1 MEPEQPTLIFTERH
15 PQLSV
20 FSFIRDGDDDGG
32 GDDGDDDGCGD
43 GGDGGGDQNIHP
55 LSSFSFILMVMSQ

>member
-20 FSFIRDGDDDGG
+20 FSFIRDGDDDGSG
-32 GDDGDDDGCGD
+32 GDDGDGVAV
-43 GGDGGGDQNIHP
+43 GDQNIHP
-55 LSSFSFILMVMSQ
+55 LSSF